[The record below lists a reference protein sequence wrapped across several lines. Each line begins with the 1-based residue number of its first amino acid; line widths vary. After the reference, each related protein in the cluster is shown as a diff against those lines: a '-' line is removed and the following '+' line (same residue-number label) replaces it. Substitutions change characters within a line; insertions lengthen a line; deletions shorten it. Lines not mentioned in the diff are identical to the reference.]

1 MSATRLD
8 LPLPNSRYLFTPFSG
23 PFCLPH
29 THLQPEVRKAHY
41 GETTQL
47 LPQWR
52 LGSSD
57 EDEARG
63 SFGKTVIDTLFIQDV
78 LIQSQL
84 HNQTNAMVNSPA
96 STTSNDTASDAALS
110 ITEILEKI
118 LSYLSVE
125 DLILL
130 RRVSRHWRDVMAG
143 SLVLQRAM
151 FLAPEPVL
159 PFEWHLQGMSFDKPW
174 LYIRQPSGT
183 AREPGERVMQ
193 SSRFNPLL
201 FEKRLDV
208 ESQGVSYGGRS
219 VQLHAHNDIFTASGT
234 NLFTQMFIAQPPVTS
249 VHVGSG
255 ARQIELY
262 NRNGVRVADFIEALG
277 KDYGYPHGLRKNVL
291 SIVVPG
297 VMFPSTGEEKQALIV
312 RSHRPLRA
320 R

>member
-1 MSATRLD
+1 
-8 LPLPNSRYLFTPFSG
+8 
-23 PFCLPH
+23 
-29 THLQPEVRKAHY
+29 
-41 GETTQL
+41 
-47 LPQWR
+47 
-52 LGSSD
+52 
-57 EDEARG
+57 
-63 SFGKTVIDTLFIQDV
+63 
-78 LIQSQL
+78 
-84 HNQTNAMVNSPA
+84 MVNSPA

-183 AREPGERVMQ
+183 APELGERVMQ

-201 FEKRLDV
+201 FERRPDI
-208 ESQGVSYGGRS
+208 ESRGVSYGGRS

-234 NLFTQMFIAQPPVTS
+234 NTLFTQMFIAQPPVTS
-249 VHVGSG
+249 VHVGGG
-255 ARQIELY
+255 ALRIELR
-262 NRNGVRVADFIEALG
+262 NENGVRVADFIEALRNN
-277 KDYGYPHGLRKNVL
+277 YGYPRGLRRDVL
-291 SIVVPG
+291 AIVVSG
-297 VMFPSTGEEKQALIV
+297 VMFPSTGEEKQGWIV
-312 RSHRPLRA
+312 RSHRPLRPRYTIHA
-320 R
+320 DRW